1 MSKSTTTHR
10 AALKALDALL
20 TITVDLESRLA
31 SLGESGVF
39 DYDPDRGA
47 AMHRLLKHADHVM
60 GQAGRV
66 LKDTAAVSPV
76 DRYTAAKQAKQ
87 AAKDALKKQA

>member
-10 AALKALDALL
+10 AALKALSNLL
-20 TITVDLESRLA
+20 AVTADLESRLA

-47 AMHRLLKHADHVM
+47 GMKRTLDHAAHVM
-60 GQAGRV
+60 GQAHRV
-66 LKDTAAVSPV
+66 LEDTAAVSPA

-87 AAKDALKKQA
+87 AAKLALKKQA